1 MQKQIGNVI
10 LDYTYYKGRDLYSDG
25 EIEDFLLHIVKTEK
39 EREVLYT
46 SSQWPVLYHLSDI
59 RENIIEWY
67 PFASDSSVLE
77 IGSGCGA
84 LTGILSRK
92 AGHVTCIELSE
103 KRSLINAYRNKGS
116 SNIKIL
122 LGNFQDIEIDEK
134 YDYVTL
140 IGVWEYSG
148 LYVEHPTPYLKM
160 LEIVKSYLKKDGK
173 IIIAIENK
181 MGLKYWNGA
190 SEDHTG
196 KLYRL
201 R

>member
-1 MQKQIGNVI
+1 MRGSYWDFKQ
-10 LDYTYYKGRDLYSDG
+10 
-25 EIEDFLLHIVKTEK
+25 
-39 EREVLYT
+39 
-46 SSQWPVLYHLSDI
+46 
-59 RENIIEWY
+59 
-67 PFASDSSVLE
+67 
-77 IGSGCGA
+77 
-84 LTGILSRK
+84 K

-196 KLYRL
+196 KLYSGLNDYTDCPKL
-201 R
+201 RTFSKPEIECILKEAGISEYTFIILCQIINFQRPFIVTTYCQCRDGSGTMEKTMINVEFIILMML